1 MYKLQKLPKQETFMF
16 AHCFQIQGK
25 IIIICYPVA
34 VFHVLNLKN
43 KVKNGKYLRMNVM
56 ILKNDDFIAF
66 FHFYMMLKQR

>member
-1 MYKLQKLPKQETFMF
+1 MF

-43 KVKNGKYLRMNVM
+43 KVKNGKYLRMKVM
-56 ILKNDDFIAF
+56 ILKKRYTINVIKI
-66 FHFYMMLKQR
+66 H